1 MSDVIIGTIG
11 FEGLREGSIE
21 IKGGEGQ
28 EEQGIPTEDFKD
40 FKLHIPEYQRPYA
53 WKENQ
58 VEILLN
64 DLKDV
69 IESGKKSYLLGS
81 LIFHK
86 NTQDSKL
93 DIVDGQQRLVTLA
106 LICAELE
113 QWEQDKDGKK
123 RNGAK
128 EEKLEQLFL
137 MTQKFPHSESQKNL
151 KNNYIY
157 IQKWFGRNQD
167 EIGKFRE
174 LLLGKDNNNVIEFVC
189 IVTSNLDDAF
199 IFFDSANSKGK
210 KLEDYDL
217 IKAYHLREI
226 DGLKSIKSYAQKF
239 EKLAKNSDDFKKM
252 FRWILAPSRR
262 WVRQE
267 EIDATKIPLY
277 DEFCR
282 EIPLYFKQKRNQ
294 KSRGS
299 LDFMQDFIGGEDF
312 FRYLFFFSD
321 FIKDM
326 QENNEIYKRI
336 PSKESTFF
344 FVAYLYLSA
353 LCLCYSKFQSY
364 DIVEKISPQVFRIVA
379 SMRIQVSQLKEER
392 MRSWGCKILPKMFW
406 TTFESD
412 LYCVLNRLEKLYE
425 EVERKEE
432 KGKGYKDRI
441 DGIIKGDANE

>member
-1 MSDVIIGTIG
+1 MSEEEKIIIGTIRFG
-11 FEGLREGSIE
+11 GLKGGSI
-21 IKGGEGQ
+21 GEGQ
-28 EEQGIPTEDFKD
+28 KAFEELVD
-40 FKLHIPEYQRPYA
+40 FKLHIPDYQRPYA

-69 IESGKKSYLLGS
+69 IESGKESYLLGS
-81 LIFHK
+81 LIFHREEK
-86 NTQDSKL
+86 ENKKL
-93 DIVDGQQRLVTLA
+93 LNIVDGQQRLVTLA
-106 LICAELE
+106 LISHYLSGGNIKVGCYC
-113 QWEQDKDGKK
+113 
-123 RNGAK
+123 
-128 EEKLEQLFL
+128 EECCDFL

-157 IQKWFGRNQD
+157 IQKWFERNRD
-167 EIGKFRE
+167 ERDKFGK
-174 LLLGKDNNNVIEFVC
+174 LLLGEDSKKIEFVC
-189 IVTSNLDDAF
+189 IVTPNLDDAF

-217 IKAYHLREI
+217 IKAYHLRGI

-239 EKLAKNSDDFKKM
+239 ENLAKNSDDFKKM

-336 PSKESTFF
+336 PSKEDTFF

-425 EVERKEE
+425 EVEKKEK
-432 KGKGYKDRI
+432 KGERYKGRI

>member
-1 MSDVIIGTIG
+1 MSEEEKIIIGTIG
-11 FEGLREGSIE
+11 FRELREGNIE
-21 IKGGEGQ
+21 IKVGEGQ
-28 EEQGIPTEDFKD
+28 GKITELEG
-40 FKLHIPEYQRPYA
+40 FKLHIPDYQRPYA

-69 IESGKKSYLLGS
+69 IESKKQSYLLGS
-81 LIFHK
+81 LIFHE

-113 QWEQDKDGKK
+113 QWEQDKEKWNRVKK
-123 RNGAK
+123 EVK
-128 EEKLEQLFL
+128 ELFL
-137 MTQKFPHSESQKNL
+137 MTQKFLHSESQKNL

-157 IQKWFGRNQD
+157 IQNWFGRNQD
-167 EIGKFRE
+167 EIEKFRE
-174 LLLGKDNNNVIEFVC
+174 LLLSKDNNKIEFVC

-217 IKAYHLREI
+217 IKAYHLRGI

-239 EKLAKNSDDFKKM
+239 ENLAKNSDDFKKM

-432 KGKGYKDRI
+432 KGKGYKGRI